1 MFSCFAL
8 AADSRYN
15 RTRHNPGKE
24 MMRRYP
30 GAEMESRSTSHDT
43 VANVK
48 NQRIDDNEDELIVN
62 DTSNR
67 IYVLASTTNN
77 LPTTVNCSTLNE
89 ILLTTLVF
97 ATCVTRDC
105 CATFLRWMA
114 PSLFGWLALRLTPL
128 LLHDA

>member
-1 MFSCFAL
+1 MFSFFAL
-8 AADSRYN
+8 VADSCYN
-15 RTRHNPGKE
+15 RTRYNP
-24 MMRRYP
+24 MRRDP
-30 GAEMESRSTSHDT
+30 CAEMESRSTSHDT

-89 ILLTTLVF
+89 ILLTTLF

-114 PSLFGWLALRLTPL
+114 SLFGWLALRLTLASP
-128 LLHDA
+128 